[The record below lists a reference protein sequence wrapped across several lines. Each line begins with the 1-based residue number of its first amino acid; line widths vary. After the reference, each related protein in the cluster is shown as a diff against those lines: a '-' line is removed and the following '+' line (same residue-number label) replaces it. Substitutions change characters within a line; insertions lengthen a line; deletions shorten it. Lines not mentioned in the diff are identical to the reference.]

1 MNDHKVRHPDRARA
15 LTSAR
20 GGGQQMV
27 KIAVAGL
34 VGAFVIF
41 YIMTSPDN
49 AAEMVKGMGHL
60 TTHVAHGVGQFL
72 DKLAS

>member
-1 MNDHKVRHPDRARA
+1 
-15 LTSAR
+15 
-20 GGGQQMV
+20 MV
-27 KIAVAGL
+27 KIAVVGL

-60 TTHVAHGVGQFL
+60 TTNVAHGVGRFL